1 MNPIVLWKSFLW
13 RYQNEAVFN
22 FVVFYSYLYCSIIKI
37 AIAIKVKGDV
47 SVVYNGLSTG
57 QLLKPGSPLNNQ
69 DKIQTGKNGF
79 AAIMYLDDKTVVKML
94 GNSDLTV
101 LGNRSGNQ
109 INKSLD
115 IKYGKIAAA
124 IAPQKGNEFRIAT
137 PTSVA
142 SVKGTEL
149 AIDSD
154 PATGDSFTLLEGLI
168 EVTNSI
174 TGESIEVEEGE
185 TAVSTPEG
193 SLEVHETTD
202 EDMEGFEEADLEVPT
217 QELRFEVEDENGTI
231 KEIIIQFQ

>member
-1 MNPIVLWKSFLW
+1 MKRILILCLSI
-13 RYQNEAVFN
+13 
-22 FVVFYSYLYCSIIKI
+22 YSISIASSKI
-37 AIAIKVKGDV
+37 ALAIKVKGKV
-47 SVVYNGLSTG
+47 FVIEEANSVK
-57 QLLKPGSPLNNQ
+57 QPLKPGTPLKDK
-69 DKIQTGKNGF
+69 DKILTGKNGF
-79 AAIMYLDDKTVVKML
+79 VAIMYLDDKTVVKML
-94 GNSDLTV
+94 GNSDLIV

-154 PATGDSFTLLEGLI
+154 PATGDSFTLLEGSI

-174 TGESIEVEEGE
+174 TGESTEVEEGE

>member
-1 MNPIVLWKSFLW
+1 M
-13 RYQNEAVFN
+13 
-22 FVVFYSYLYCSIIKI
+22 
-37 AIAIKVKGDV
+37 
-47 SVVYNGLSTG
+47 
-57 QLLKPGSPLNNQ
+57 
-69 DKIQTGKNGF
+69 
-79 AAIMYLDDKTVVKML
+79 
-94 GNSDLTV
+94 
-101 LGNRSGNQ
+101 
-109 INKSLD
+109 
-115 IKYGKIAAA
+115 
-124 IAPQKGNEFRIAT
+124 
-137 PTSVA
+137 
-142 SVKGTEL
+142 KGTQL

-202 EDMEGFEEADLEVPT
+202 EDMEGFEEAGLEVPT

>member
-1 MNPIVLWKSFLW
+1 MKRFLILWFFTVTWIS
-13 RYQNEAVFN
+13 A
-22 FVVFYSYLYCSIIKI
+22 SSKI

-47 SVVYNGLSTG
+47 SVVYKGLSTG

-149 AIDSD
+149 TIDSQ
-154 PATGDSFTLLEGLI
+154 PGIGDSFTLLEGLI
-168 EVTNSI
+168 EVTNTI
-174 TGESIEVEEGE
+174 NGESTEVKNGE

-193 SLEVHETTD
+193 SLEVHETTTD
-202 EDMEGFEEADLEVPT
+202 DIAGFELADVEIPT
-217 QELRFEVEDENGTI
+217 QELRFEVEDEDGNI
-231 KEIIIQFQ
+231 KEIIIRFQ